1 MVKMFSL
8 TALSCIALILP
19 VGTLSVSIQ
28 RRTTNTQ
35 TSWLGLF
42 RRDTSSTLTVSTV
55 THPETWH
62 DWTGVEKIFS
72 FGDSYT
78 DSGFNPTG
86 SQPDDMHPLG
96 NPFSNSSSPPYHT
109 FTNGP
114 NWIEFLTFKYNHS
127 QIDTYNMAVS
137 GSTVNDTAVGG
148 TSTADLVH
156 QISDRFV
163 PNYVHKNS
171 VGWTSSNS
179 LFSLF
184 FGINDVNRSWN
195 KRDLKINDAVFA
207 SYLNLLN
214 QLYRYG
220 ARSFLLQ
227 NVPPIDRGPYMSK
240 PDAQIEGPDINDFNW
255 RMELLFK
262 SFTSAHDDVS
272 VLLFNTN
279 MLFSE
284 AIDNPKIWPQ
294 TALYKSTTGACK
306 AYESSDVPAMDYYDP
321 SCQYRVNEYLW
332 LNGLHPT
339 YPIHEALA
347 AQVAKALKE

>member
-1 MVKMFSL
+1 MFAL
-8 TALSCIALILP
+8 TALSCIALLLP
-19 VGTLSVSIQ
+19 VGTLSASIQ
-28 RRTTNTQ
+28 RRTANVQ
-35 TSWLGLF
+35 TSWRGLM
-42 RRDTSSTLTVSTV
+42 RRDASSTLTVSTV
-55 THPETWH
+55 THPKTWH
-62 DWTGVEKIFS
+62 DWKGVEKIFS

-86 SQPDDMHPLG
+86 PQPDDMHPLG
-96 NPFSNSSSPPYHT
+96 NPFSESLTPPYHT

-114 NWIEFLTFKYNHS
+114 NWIEFLTFKYNQS

-137 GSTVNDTAVGG
+137 GSTVNDTAIGG

-163 PNYVHKNS
+163 PNYVQKNS
-171 VGWTSSNS
+171 IGWTSSNS

-195 KRDLKINDAVFA
+195 KRDVKINDAVFS
-207 SYLNLLN
+207 SYLNLLH

-227 NVPPIDRGPYMSK
+227 TVPPIDRGPYMSTA
-240 PDAQIEGPDINDFNW
+240 DAQIEAPDINDFNY
-255 RMELLFK
+255 RMEVLFK
-262 SFTSAHDDVS
+262 RFTSTHHDVS
-272 VLLFNTN
+272 MLLFNTN
-279 MLFSE
+279 KLFSE
-284 AIDNPKIWPQ
+284 AIDNPKVWPQ
-294 TALYKSTTGACK
+294 TAMYQDTRGACK
-306 AYESSDVPAMDYYDP
+306 AYESGDVPAMNYYDS

-347 AQVAKALKE
+347 AQVAIALTE